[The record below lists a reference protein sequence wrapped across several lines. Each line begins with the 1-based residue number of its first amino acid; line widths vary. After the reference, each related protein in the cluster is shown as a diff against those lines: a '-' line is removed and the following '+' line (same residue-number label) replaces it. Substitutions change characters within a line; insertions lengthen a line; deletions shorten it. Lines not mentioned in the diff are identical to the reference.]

1 MGFSNKINLCLT
13 LNIFDLVVLIQIC
26 RCYFQKN
33 RKKCISESTPR
44 IRLVDCCS
52 PNFAFL
58 WDDEVLFHWQ
68 MFYIDG
74 MVNAVN
80 SHVYMD
86 LLNFSLLA
94 GILFKLKG
102 EDEVSFSRT
111 QAS

>member
-1 MGFSNKINLCLT
+1 MLFS
-13 LNIFDLVVLIQIC
+13 
-26 RCYFQKN
+26 
-33 RKKCISESTPR
+33 KKEKKKKWISESTPR

-86 LLNFSLLA
+86 LLKFSLLA
-94 GILFKLKG
+94 GILFKLRG
-102 EDEVSFSRT
+102 EDEVPFSRI
-111 QAS
+111 QVS